1 MLPIERRKVLAVGLL
16 SAAVALL
23 VACGGGNPA
32 GPSMAGTASPGVVLS
47 GTLLGASS
55 ASATGATTSA
65 LAGELMVTV
74 VENPAITAVVAA
86 DGSFTLRGLPT
97 GGFTL
102 RFSRDGVVLGTLSF
116 TEVAANQQITVVV
129 ELVGSSVVLVEEKRN
144 GIGHGDI
151 EIEGVVEAVLLL
163 NPAGDSRFRIRGYE
177 VVARPGETA
186 IREGN
191 RSRTVTDVAVGR
203 QVHVKG
209 TWLAPSA
216 TDSTVQP
223 VLAQEII
230 LQGAQ
235 DPAPQ
240 PPPQTAG
247 CPTGPNAQVEGKITS
262 TSTTSRGGGS
272 IVVFQQGKGDFI
284 CLVSSSTRIRKGNT
298 TYTPDQLRVGWRVHV
313 SGQGLGASGNACQ
326 VQADE
331 IKVQN

>member
-1 MLPIERRKVLAVGLL
+1 MPSIERGKVLAVGLL
-16 SAAVALL
+16 SAVVALL

-32 GPSMAGTASPGVVLS
+32 GPSMAGTGSPGVVLS
-47 GTLLGASS
+47 GTLLGATG

-116 TEVAANQQITVVV
+116 TQVAANQQITVVV

-151 EIEGVVEAVLLL
+151 EIEGAVEAVLLL
-163 NPAGDSRFRIRGYE
+163 NPAGESRFRIRGHE

-186 IREGN
+186 VREGN
-191 RSRTVTDVAVGR
+191 RSRTVTDVVVGR

-230 LQGAQ
+230 LQGTQ

-240 PPPQTAG
+240 PPPQTSG
-247 CPTGPNAQVEGKITS
+247 CPTGPNAQVEGQITS

-313 SGQGLGASGNACQ
+313 NGQGLGASGNACQ